1 MFFFRKKR
9 VTDFLKAIGTD
20 IHSHLVPGV
29 DDGSQDRQTSL
40 SFIEQLQELGLT
52 KIITTPHIMTEL
64 YPNSL
69 QTLSAPF
76 DQLKDAP
83 LPVHLAAEYYMDET
97 FNGLMEAPLLTLN
110 GELVLVEISF
120 ISEPFQ
126 LLSWLFDIQTK
137 GYRPVLAHPERYSYF
152 HDRPE
157 VYRDIRSRGVDL
169 QVNLLSLTGY
179 YGRHIQQAAWWL
191 IEHQLVDFIGT
202 DLHHQRHMRA
212 IRAISEDKKLV
223 KLLLEYPFRNNS
235 I

>member
-29 DDGSQDRQTSL
+29 DDGSQDIHTSL
-40 SFIEQLQELGLT
+40 SFIEELQELGLK

-64 YPNSL
+64 YPNSPE
-69 QTLSAPF
+69 TLAAPF
-76 DQLKDAP
+76 ELLKDAS
-83 LPVHLAAEYYMDET
+83 LPVHLAAEYYMDENFT
-97 FNGLMEAPLLTLN
+97 GLMEAPLLTLN

-120 ISEPFQ
+120 MSEPFQ
-126 LLSWLFDIQTK
+126 LLTWLFDLQTK
-137 GYRPVLAHPERYSYF
+137 GYRPILAHPERYSYF

-157 VYRDIRSRGVDL
+157 AYRDIRNRGVDL

-191 IEHQLVDFIGT
+191 IDQQLVDFIGT
-202 DLHHQRHMRA
+202 DLHHQRHLRA
-212 IRAISEDKKLV
+212 IKAIGEDKKLV
-223 KLLLEYPFRNNS
+223 KLLMEYPFRNNTL
-235 I
+235 